1 MIYYYTHQLLL
12 PMQEWNSSARLGPGR
27 AVRPNP
33 GADAHTGPSP
43 AGPHLRPAPDR
54 AGPLTPWPAP
64 RHPES
69 TAGAGRRGRGLRG
82 DATRWPRGRLPGM
95 CVRSMRPPA
104 ARVTSA
110 RSVRTRRR
118 RSRDLQKR
126 PGGGAARRGD
136 GADRTR
142 GREAVLC
149 SGPPPSGR
157 SQAWEVAVPLGKL
170 KGTGSACPSRD
181 TCECKALTERSECKS

>member
-54 AGPLTPWPAP
+54 AGPLTPRPAP

-82 DATRWPRGRLPGM
+82 DATRWPRGRVPWN
-95 CVRSMRPPA
+95 VRSLNEAASGASHVRAERAHSAAALAGPA
-104 ARVTSA
+104 EAAGRW
-110 RSVRTRRR
+110 RREE
-118 RSRDLQKR
+118 
-126 PGGGAARRGD
+126 GG
-136 GADRTR
+136 R
-142 GREAVLC
+142 GRQD
-149 SGPPPSGR
+149 SGS
-157 SQAWEVAVPLGKL
+157 
-170 KGTGSACPSRD
+170 
-181 TCECKALTERSECKS
+181 